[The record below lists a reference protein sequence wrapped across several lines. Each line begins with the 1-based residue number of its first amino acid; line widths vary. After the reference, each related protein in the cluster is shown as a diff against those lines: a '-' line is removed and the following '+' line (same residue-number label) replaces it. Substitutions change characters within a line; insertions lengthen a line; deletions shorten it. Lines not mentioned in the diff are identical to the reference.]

1 MPSLQIFIS
10 FGLFFRNTSAPI
22 EFILTISITVLLS
35 IKIFIPLA
43 AQFLLPNFYCFGV
56 ALPSDSASVS
66 FHPGPKKGCLTI
78 AKYWRNHKL
87 VFLNF
92 VNGHETGI
100 SNHNTKA

>member
-43 AQFLLPNFYCFGV
+43 AQFLLPNFYCFGLPFPLLQLPFLFIP
-56 ALPSDSASVS
+56 AL
-66 FHPGPKKGCLTI
+66 KKD
-78 AKYWRNHKL
+78 
-87 VFLNF
+87 V
-92 VNGHETGI
+92 
-100 SNHNTKA
+100 